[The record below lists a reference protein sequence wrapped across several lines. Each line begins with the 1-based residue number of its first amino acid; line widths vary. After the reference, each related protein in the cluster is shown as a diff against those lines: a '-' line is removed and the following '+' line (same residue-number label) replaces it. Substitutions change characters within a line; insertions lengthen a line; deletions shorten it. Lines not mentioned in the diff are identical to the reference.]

1 MRVWVMLGVGALMIA
16 TVVLPSGVWG
26 ATMTIDEVKKEMAEQ
41 HIPFEMSRLVMFV
54 PMDQSGVSGHIHIP
68 MTELCASGGR
78 LRPIGESATGI
89 DMGPVPPGNQYSVQI
104 FVRDYGG
111 YDMFLY
117 TRQVSIP
124 DCK

>member
-1 MRVWVMLGVGALMIA
+1 MLGIGALMLAIA
-16 TVVLPSGVWG
+16 VLPSGAWG

-41 HIPFEMSRLVMFV
+41 HIPLELSRLVMYV
-54 PMDQSGVSGHIHIP
+54 PMDQSGVSGQMHMP
-68 MTELCASGGR
+68 MTELCASGGK
-78 LRPIGESATGI
+78 LYPISEGPKGS

-111 YDMFLY
+111 YDTVLY
-117 TRQVSIP
+117 NRQVSIP